1 MLTLPVCTYSP
12 REAQGHRSF
21 TLQLRAAKLYAS
33 SQTTKGRRVGSA
45 AFLSFGGALRG
56 AASPPSVFDDVAADP
71 LAADTPRPRRAAPG
85 SGGEAEAETAQPTG
99 AGEVGDMRPPSH
111 TRCPPLPPASSSA
124 HLTLTL
130 ALACTP
136 APLPPGHPTPHPR
149 PPLSLALPSP
159 WASPSAPHPAAGR
172 EGRRRGH
179 GDRRVAQ
186 LRRPAQPARGHGAP

>member
-12 REAQGHRSF
+12 REAQGYRSF

-45 AFLSFGGALRG
+45 AFLSCGGALRG

-99 AGEVGDMRPPSH
+99 AGEVGDMRLPSH
-111 TRCPPLPPASSSA
+111 TRPARRCRRPLILTSHP
-124 HLTLTL
+124 TLTL
-130 ALACTP
+130 ALACNP
-136 APLPPGHPTPHPR
+136 DHPPPSLTL
-149 PPLSLALPSP
+149 PPLSPS
-159 WASPSAPHPAAGR
+159 ASPRSRP
-172 EGRRRGH
+172 
-179 GDRRVAQ
+179 
-186 LRRPAQPARGHGAP
+186 RRPTHGEDTETAESLSFADLLNQLEDMARHSKYSRGRV